1 MENRFELDLSL
12 ELQKKRPLEKNTSDF
27 LKLETI
33 SSVNS
38 ELESLLQSYWP
49 NTGQHFY
56 KNIVES
62 EGQICYSLVRTKRNL
77 KSGSRRQIIGFARLR
92 PGLQKCKTSGRVGVL
107 SYVIISSE
115 ERGAGFGKFLV
126 DLIETEVKKS
136 ELLHYIYL
144 EAESSK
150 TCQFYEKMGYIKRSH
165 CYNLK
170 DRK

>member
-12 ELQKKRPLEKNTSDF
+12 ELQKKTPLEKNTPDF

-33 SSVNS
+33 SSINL

-92 PGLQKCKTSGRVGVL
+92 PGLQKCKTSGRVSVL

-150 TCQFYEKMGYIKRSH
+150 TYQFYEKMGYIKSE
-165 CYNLK
+165 K
-170 DRK
+170 GATATT